1 MKLGE
6 KTEDHGK
13 SKNKTHCRAGACP
26 RRPTSND
33 RPCKSEGLA
42 PKNFHVIA
50 RSPQATWQSPGRWL
64 CSQNHQE
71 IATPSRARNDEVLLA
86 GCAYFYS
93 VSCAGGS
100 AWAMP
105 HALLYQICFHFLY
118 EQSLTFVPGG
128 PTIVIDNI
136 KGGFFH
142 VCGPQCPSDDPGAC

>member
-6 KTEDHGK
+6 KTEDDGT
-13 SKNKTHCRAGACP
+13 NKTVGRGH
-26 RRPTSND
+26 
-33 RPCKSEGLA
+33 A
-42 PKNFHVIA
+42 PADPLPMTAHANQKDWLPNFHVIA
-50 RSPQATWQSPGRWL
+50 RSRQATWQSPGRWL

-71 IATPSRARNDEVLLA
+71 IATPSRARNDEVILA

-100 AWAMP
+100 AWAVP

-118 EQSLTFVPGG
+118 EQSLTFVPGR

-142 VCGPQCPSDDPGAC
+142 VCGPQCPSDDPGAL